1 MRDFRFT
8 TTSMKNSFSPGC
20 SAEKEPGRQR
30 SFARGTLAAAL
41 LLSLG
46 CGASYDP
53 DTIGSTSQALVLPS
67 VLNLALNSAQ
77 KVAFGND
84 SRLIGG
90 DVGSGGAA
98 SEVGFGRNA
107 LQSADRYALAHTI
120 RVKTGGSI
128 GTAYTFNAST
138 LLNQGTA
145 AGAVTGYS
153 GASLPAVPA
162 VPAVVA
168 GSSDVQV
175 PEFGSTTLCAGDY
188 RTLEAQRGATL
199 ILSAGTY
206 NVGSLILASEAKLLA
221 AGRVV
226 LRVAGDASLGR
237 GVTLGPWAGGGA
249 ADLRIETA
257 GSFLMGET
265 GSGKAHI
272 LAGGS
277 IDLGN
282 AVTWNGVA
290 WASGDISVRIG
301 ASFTREGELASTT
314 PMIPSGEDGDLCTVD
329 SCDPATGVH
338 HTPVSTD
345 DGNECTVDACA
356 PLFGVSH
363 TAVTDGTP
371 CSLGSCQ
378 GGFCMESHRLA
389 PGDVHSYFIRPNGTV
404 WAAGQNYH
412 YQLGNGG
419 GSDSAVPVMVSGL
432 SDVSSVASGD
442 NFGVAL
448 KTDGTV
454 WAWGQNSSF
463 GQLGNGRTAYES
475 TPVRVSGLTDVV
487 AIASGAHHSLAIRR
501 DGSLWAWGW
510 NSLGELGDGTNTNR
524 LVPVPVSGISD
535 VRAIAAGSNH
545 SLAVK
550 KDGTVWAWGW
560 NAYGQLGDGGTTGR
574 TVPGQVAGLSNATS
588 VAAGL
593 VHSLALLSNGS
604 VAAWGDNLFGELGDG
619 NRGTVSRAPVAVL
632 NVRNATSIAAGWY
645 HSLALT
651 STGVVWAFGENV
663 NHGQLGDGSGRDQ
676 PIPVALS
683 GLGAVT
689 EIAAG
694 LEHSM
699 ILFGTGSVFGFG
711 KNGTGALG
719 DSTLMDHHTPV
730 PSLF

>member
-1 MRDFRFT
+1 MRDFRFA
-8 TTSMKNSFSPGC
+8 TTSMKTSISPGC
-20 SAEKEPGRQR
+20 SAQREPGRQR
-30 SFARGTLAAAL
+30 SLARGTLTAAL
-41 LLSLG
+41 LFSLG
-46 CGASYDP
+46 CGAAHDP
-53 DTIGSTSQALVLPS
+53 DTIGSTRQAVVLPP
-67 VLNLALNSAQ
+67 VLHLALNSAQ
-77 KVAFGND
+77 KVAIGND

-98 SEVGFGRNA
+98 SEVGFGKNT
-107 LQSADRYALAHTI
+107 LQSSERYALAHTI
-120 RVKTGGSI
+120 RVKTGGNI

-138 LLNQGTA
+138 LLNQGTV
-145 AGAVTGYS
+145 AGAEIGYDS
-153 GASLPAVPA
+153 ASLPAVPA
-162 VPAVVA
+162 VATFVA
-168 GSSDVQV
+168 GSNEVKV

-206 NVGSLILASEAKLLA
+206 NVGSLVLASEAKLLA

-237 GVTLGPWAGGGA
+237 SVTLGPSAGGGA
-249 ADLRIETA
+249 DDLRIETA

-265 GSGKAHI
+265 GTGKAHI
-272 LAGGS
+272 LAGGNV
-277 IDLGN
+277 DLGN
-282 AVTWNGVA
+282 AVTWSGVA
-290 WASGDISVRIG
+290 WASGDIFVRIG
-301 ASFTREGELASTT
+301 ASFTREGELASAT

-356 PLFGVSH
+356 PPVGVSH
-363 TAVTDGTP
+363 TAVADGTL
-371 CSLGSCQ
+371 CSFGSCQ
-378 GGFCMESHRLA
+378 GGVCMEAHRLA

-404 WAAGQNYH
+404 WASGQNYH

-432 SDVSSVASGD
+432 SDVRSVASGD

-448 KTDGTV
+448 KKDGTV
-454 WAWGQNSSF
+454 WAWGQNSLF

-487 AIASGAHHSLAIRR
+487 AIASGAHHSLAIRQ

-510 NSLGELGDGTNTNR
+510 NSFGMLGDGTNMNR
-524 LVPVPVSGISD
+524 LVPVQVSGISD
-535 VRAIAAGSNH
+535 VRAIAAGSYH

-550 KDGTVWAWGW
+550 KDGTVWAWGS
-560 NAYGQLGDGGTTGR
+560 NDYGQLGDGGSMGR
-574 TVPGQVAGLSNATS
+574 FVPGQVAGLSNATS
-588 VAAGL
+588 VAAGM
-593 VHSLALLSNGS
+593 VHSLALLSSGS
-604 VAAWGDNLFGELGDG
+604 VAAWGDNLYGELGDG
-619 NRGTVSRAPVAVL
+619 NSLTVSRAPVAVL
-632 NVRNATSIAAGWY
+632 NVRNATSVAAGWY

-651 STGVVWAFGENV
+651 STGVVWVFGENA
-663 NHGQLGDGSGRDQ
+663 NHGQLGDGSGVER
-676 PIPVALS
+676 PVPVALS

-699 ILFGTGSVFGFG
+699 ILLGTGSVFGFG

-730 PSLF
+730 LSLF